1 MGLKI
6 LHFADLHLGVESYG
20 RIDPAT
26 GLSSRLLDFLS
37 TLDQVVD
44 FTLENKID
52 LVLFCGDAYK
62 SREPSQTQQ
71 REFAKRIRQL
81 SSSGIPVFLLIGNHD
96 LPNAVGRAT
105 STEIFDTLAVKN
117 VYVSNHPDIYH
128 IPTQSG
134 IVQIASLPWLRRS
147 ALLARL
153 SREETKNLD
162 FEQINQRLQQ
172 ILTNITTANAVKIDP
187 ALPSIL
193 AAHVWVSG
201 ARIGSERLMT
211 IGQEPALLLSNMA
224 NPAFDYIALGHIH
237 RRQVMHLNPPV
248 VYAGSLE
255 RLDFGEEEDDKG
267 FYMVEIEPDKE
278 TGKRRVAFD
287 FHPVTA
293 RRFLTINVSID
304 AQDADPTLTVVKAIT
319 DQGEKVK
326 DAIVRLNVSL
336 PAEPEG
342 KLRDNDIRNALKEA
356 HYFTIARD
364 IRREARLR
372 LGKWTAE
379 DITPLEALKAYLEA
393 KKVPPERAKVL
404 LEYGERLIQEPRAR

>member
-1 MGLKI
+1 
-6 LHFADLHLGVESYG
+6 
-20 RIDPAT
+20 
-26 GLSSRLLDFLS
+26 
-37 TLDQVVD
+37 
-44 FTLENKID
+44 
-52 LVLFCGDAYK
+52 
-62 SREPSQTQQ
+62 
-71 REFAKRIRQL
+71 
-81 SSSGIPVFLLIGNHD
+81 
-96 LPNAVGRAT
+96 
-105 STEIFDTLAVKN
+105 
-117 VYVSNHPDIYH
+117 
-128 IPTQSG
+128 
-134 IVQIASLPWLRRS
+134 
-147 ALLARL
+147 
-153 SREETKNLD
+153 
-162 FEQINQRLQQ
+162 
-172 ILTNITTANAVKIDP
+172 
-187 ALPSIL
+187 
-193 AAHVWVSG
+193 
-201 ARIGSERLMT
+201 
-211 IGQEPALLLSNMA
+211 MA

-267 FYMVEIEPDKE
+267 FYMVVIEPDKE

-319 DQGEKVK
+319 DQGEKAR

-393 KKVPPERAKVL
+393 KKVPPERAKIL